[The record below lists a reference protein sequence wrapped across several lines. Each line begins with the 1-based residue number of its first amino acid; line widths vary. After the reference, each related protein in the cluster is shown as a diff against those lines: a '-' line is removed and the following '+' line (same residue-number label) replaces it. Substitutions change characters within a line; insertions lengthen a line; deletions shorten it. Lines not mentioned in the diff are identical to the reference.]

1 MKVVILAGGRGSR
14 LSEETTLRPKPLVE
28 IGDKPILWHIMSIY
42 AHFGFDEFIVC
53 AGYKGYQIKE
63 YFANLVLHHS
73 DITVDLGENTIR
85 YHQSKRPNWKVSIV
99 DTGLDTLTG
108 GRLKRIAPFLDK
120 GETFLMTYGDGVADI
135 DVGAEVA
142 FHRSHGLKATMCAI
156 APPGRFGTV
165 EIDEGRVSAF
175 VEKPTANRQR
185 INGGFFVLEPSVLD
199 LIDGDGTSFEGAPLE
214 RLTAEGQLAA
224 YRHDGFWQP
233 MDTLRERDQ
242 LEELWRTGRA
252 PWKLWS

>member
-42 AHFGFDEFIVC
+42 AHFGFDDFVVC

-73 DITVDLGENTIR
+73 DITVDLGANTIQ
-85 YHQSKRPNWKVSIV
+85 YHQSTRPNWKVTIV
-99 DTGLDTLTG
+99 DTGLDSLTG
-108 GRLKRIAPFLDK
+108 GRLKRVAPFLVPN
-120 GETFLMTYGDGVADI
+120 EPFMMTYGDGVADI
-135 DVGAEVA
+135 DVAAEVA
-142 FHRSHGLKATMCAI
+142 FHRAHGLKATMCAI

-165 EIDEGRVSAF
+165 EIEGDRVAAF

-185 INGGFFVLEPSVLD
+185 INGGFFVLEPSVLE
-199 LIDGDGTSFEGAPLE
+199 LIDGDATSFEGPPLE
-214 RLTAEGQLAA
+214 KLTAEGQLAA
-224 YRHDGFWQP
+224 FRHDGFWQP

>member
-14 LSEETTLRPKPLVE
+14 LSEETSLRPKPLVE
-28 IGDKPILWHIMSIY
+28 IGEKPILWHIMSIY
-42 AHFGFDEFIVC
+42 AHFGYDDFVVC

-63 YFANLVLHHS
+63 YFANLVLHHC
-73 DITVDLGENTIR
+73 DITVDLGKNTIE
-85 YHQSKRPNWKVSIV
+85 YHQSKRPNWKVTIV
-99 DTGLDTLTG
+99 DTGIDTMTG
-108 GRLKRIAPFLDK
+108 GRLKRAAPYLTP

-135 DVGAEVA
+135 DVAAEVA
-142 FHRSHGLKATMCAI
+142 FHRDHGLKATMCAI

-165 EIDEGRVSAF
+165 EIDGGTVSAF

-185 INGGFFVLEPSVLD
+185 INGGFFVLEPEVLD
-199 LIDGDGTSFEGAPLE
+199 LIDGDQTSFEGQPLE
-214 RLTAEGQLAA
+214 KLTAGGQLAA

-242 LEELWRTGRA
+242 LEELWRSGRA